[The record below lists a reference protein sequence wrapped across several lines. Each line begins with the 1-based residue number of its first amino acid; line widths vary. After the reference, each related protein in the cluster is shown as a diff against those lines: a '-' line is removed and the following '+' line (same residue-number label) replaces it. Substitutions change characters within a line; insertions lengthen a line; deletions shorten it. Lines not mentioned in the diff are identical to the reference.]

1 MSVQATVDTAVAN
14 ARAYAAAPLDAAS
27 RCAALRSLAN
37 ALRADPD
44 PLAALLV
51 EEVRKP
57 ITLAR
62 AEVVRAAEIAERSAA
77 EWETL
82 AGEVLATDTSA
93 GAEGRLVMVRRHP
106 IGVVCAIT
114 PFNFPVGLALHKL
127 APALVAGNAC
137 VVKPSERA
145 PRTALALRDLT
156 LEAGFPGG
164 AVSVV
169 DGGPDV
175 VDALLAH
182 PGLDLYTFTGSVG
195 VGAKVKAASG
205 LRPVV
210 LELGSNAAAIVEAS
224 ADLDRA
230 ARAIAMGAY
239 AFAGQACF
247 SVQRVIVERTVAEP
261 FAVAL
266 EEAIAG
272 LAVGAP
278 EDPEV
283 LVGPLIDEPAA
294 VRVQAAVAAAVSAGA
309 RVLRGGARDGA
320 LLEPTLLTDVAR
332 DAPLWREEVF
342 GPVAALAPFDG
353 LDEAIAMANDSV
365 YGLET
370 AIFTGELAGA
380 LRAADELRAGA
391 VVVNDASWRCTPMPF
406 GGIGAS
412 GFGREGPRYA
422 IEATTVQRAVSL
434 AP

>member
-1 MSVQATVDTAVAN
+1 MKVDAAVAS
-14 ARAYAAAPLDAAS
+14 ARAYAASPLDAAS
-27 RCAALRSLAN
+27 RCAALRALAR

-93 GAEGRLVMVRRHP
+93 GADGRLVMVRRHP

-145 PRTALALRDLT
+145 PRTALALRELAVA
-156 LEAGFPGG
+156 AGFPDG

-169 DGGPDV
+169 DGGPEV

-182 PGLDLYTFTGSVG
+182 PGLDLYSFTGSVG

-210 LELGSNAAAIVEAS
+210 LELGSNAAAIVDAT
-224 ADLDRA
+224 ADLARA

-247 SVQRVIVERTVAEP
+247 SVQRVLIEQTVAEP
-261 FAVAL
+261 FADAL
-266 EEAIAG
+266 AQEVAG
-272 LAVGAP
+272 LAVGAA
-278 EDPEV
+278 EDPAV
-283 LVGPLIDEPAA
+283 LVGPLIDEAAA
-294 VRVQAAVAAAVSAGA
+294 VRVEASIAAAVEAGA
-309 RVLRGGARDGA
+309 RVLLGGTRDGA
-320 LLEPTLLTDVAR
+320 LLAPTLLADVPR
-332 DAPLWREEVF
+332 DAPLWREEAF
-342 GPVAALAPFDG
+342 GPVAALATYDG
-353 LDEAIAMANDSV
+353 LDEAIAMANDSD

-370 AIFTGELAGA
+370 AIFTRDLAGA

-422 IEATTVQRAVSL
+422 IEAMTVQRAISL
-434 AP
+434 AR